1 MALPLDHITVLDLGQ
16 VYGGPYCGLLLMHLG
31 ARVIKVETPGTGEPL
46 RSRGEAPSESEPIN
60 FQLLNGGKEAIAL
73 DLKEP
78 GDRDVFY
85 RLAGSADVVIENF
98 APGTASRLG
107 IDFDD
112 LKAINPRLVYAS
124 LKAYAPDSPNASLRG
139 MDLTIQASTA
149 VMSATGF
156 PDGPPVRSG
165 PSLVDFLG
173 GTHLVVGI
181 LAALVEREKTGLGQA
196 VEVALQDAVI
206 PSLAS
211 GIAGWLTNPAT
222 ALDRTG
228 NRHGGMLESP
238 YNAYETS
245 DGWITVLCITA
256 PQWHGLCE
264 LMGRQDLRD
273 DRSLDTSLGRV
284 ARMYEIDDAVGAWT
298 IERTSAEATAALQE
312 AGVPASA
319 IKTIAQLYEDELL
332 RTEPMIQRSV
342 DENGTPTY
350 TFGSPVRFRDHP
362 ARSAGPVPKLGRDT
376 DAVLASIGLGAGA
389 SAPQGNDTVGGSDAR

>member
-46 RSRGEAPSESEPIN
+46 RSRGESPSESEPIN
-60 FQLLNGGKEAIAL
+60 FQLLNGGKEAITL
-73 DLKEP
+73 DLKTP
-78 GDRDVFY
+78 ADRDAFY
-85 RLAGSADVVIENF
+85 ELAKTSDVVIENF
-98 APGTASRLG
+98 APGTASRLA

-112 LKAINPRLVYAS
+112 LHAINPRLIYAS
-124 LKAYAPDSPNASLRG
+124 LKAYAADSPNAALRG

-181 LAALVEREKTGLGQA
+181 LAALVEREKTGRGQQI
-196 VEVALQDAVI
+196 EVALQDAVI

-211 GIAGWLTNPAT
+211 GIAGWLTNPDT

-238 YNAYETS
+238 YNAYQTS

-256 PQWHGLCE
+256 PQWHALCD
-264 LMGRQDLRD
+264 LMNRPDLRD
-273 DRSLDTSLGRV
+273 DESLNTSLGRV
-284 ARMYEIDDAVGAWT
+284 ARMYEIDDAVGEWT
-298 IERTSAEATAALQE
+298 IERTSVEATAALQR
-312 AGVPASA
+312 AGVPAST
-319 IKTIAQLYEDELL
+319 IKTIAQLYDDEMS
-332 RTEPMIQRSV
+332 RSEPMIQRTV
-342 DENGTPTY
+342 DVAGMPSY

-362 ARSAGPVPKLGRDT
+362 ARLAGPVPSLGRDT
-376 DAVLASIGLGAGA
+376 DAVLASIRKSSQDAG
-389 SAPQGNDTVGGSDAR
+389 